1 MSFGK
6 SLWVPIS
13 TCRHLDTSK
22 NCPKCCFNSSHTAR
36 RADTPFLS
44 YTIPQVTA
52 FHLNGCCR
60 CWTEHS
66 TKPSHTRRRMRSCR
80 QGVRKGQ
87 SSESQMSQAAQL
99 SGPWLLIMAGRGEG
113 EEGNASQTHSSCPGF
128 LWHGTAPFFYLTT
141 KGASN
146 SSVPPKCSFQALPT
160 PACLS
165 CSVCL
170 EGALYQS
177 NHESSLA
184 VMSLFKGKPEMQK
197 VHSQWS
203 QKQLGE
209 NT

>member
-22 NCPKCCFNSSHTAR
+22 NGSKCHFNSSHAAR
-36 RADTPFLS
+36 GADTPFLS
-44 YTIPQVTA
+44 STFPQVTS
-52 FHLNGCCR
+52 FRLNGCCR

-66 TKPSHTRRRMRSCR
+66 TKPSHARSRMRSCL

-99 SGPWLLIMAGRGEG
+99 SGPWPLIMAGKGEG
-113 EEGNASQTHSSCPGF
+113 EEGNASRIHSSSPGF
-128 LWHGTAPFFYLTT
+128 IWHGRAPVFYLKT
-141 KGASN
+141 KGDCKST
-146 SSVPPKCSFQALPT
+146 VPPKCSFQALST
-160 PACLS
+160 PAWLS
-165 CSVCL
+165 CSLCL

-184 VMSLFKGKPEMQK
+184 VMSLFKGKPGMQK
-197 VHSQWS
+197 VHSQRS
-203 QKQLGE
+203 QKHLGK